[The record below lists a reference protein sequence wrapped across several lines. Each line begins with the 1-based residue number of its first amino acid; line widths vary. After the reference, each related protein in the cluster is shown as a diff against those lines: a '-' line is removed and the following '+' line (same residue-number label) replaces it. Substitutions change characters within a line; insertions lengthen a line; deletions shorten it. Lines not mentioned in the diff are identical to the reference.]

1 MAKDRHG
8 KIVRA
13 GSRVR
18 VLSIDPKVL
27 GRLPDEERL
36 CLTKSWQSTTSMNM
50 IKRAETSY
58 GSEMRGTLSR
68 IAQVCRRRR
77 WRFFQTAT
85 TNNARSA
92 GGST

>member
-50 IKRAETSY
+50 IKRA
-58 GSEMRGTLSR
+58 
-68 IAQVCRRRR
+68 
-77 WRFFQTAT
+77 
-85 TNNARSA
+85 
-92 GGST
+92 